1 VGTIARLLRRAWAGP
16 ATALGLLLAPWFGRR
31 SVRDGILLCE
41 GAGWPRRLGFRH
53 RAMTLGHVVLCTDD
67 IDEATW
73 AHELVHVSQ
82 YERLGPA
89 FFVAYGVAS
98 LAALIR
104 GGHVYADNRYERD
117 ARSGAGRE
125 PPEPR

>member
-1 VGTIARLLRRAWAGP
+1 
-16 ATALGLLLAPWFGRR
+16 
-31 SVRDGILLCE
+31 
-41 GAGWPRRLGFRH
+41 
-53 RAMTLGHVVLCTDD
+53 MTLGHVVLCIDD
-67 IDEATW
+67 MDEATW

-117 ARSGAGRE
+117 ARSRAGRK